1 MLYVSFIIGLYVC
14 LFFFSSRRRHTICAL
29 VTGVQTCALPIFIQY
44 LPIPLL
50 QVDAREIGGV
60 SSELKLQGIADLG
73 PHLDLHADLIDFA
86 NASVRITNANQAAVA
101 LCGADDA
108 AALTGPVSKVFA
120 PSPWPARAC
129 LNARSN
135 VHSHDRLGSASDDSG
150 LAA

>member
-50 QVDAREIGGV
+50 QVDARAIGGV
-60 SSELKLQGIADLG
+60 FSELKLEGIADLG

-86 NASVRITNANQAAVA
+86 HASVRITKANKAAVA
-101 LCGADDA
+101 LFGADDA
-108 AALTGPVSKVFA
+108 AALTGPVAKEFSVYPETDRRVRGA
-120 PSPWPARAC
+120 LSTGH
-129 LNARSN
+129 SN
-135 VHSHDRLGSASDDSG
+135 NTAENKK
-150 LAA
+150 